1 MSDIQLDSSNNSET
15 SQSGDSLQS
24 ENQNSSDTSV
34 SSSDATINAGVI
46 SDNYAVVDSFESG
59 SSEDVFQFEIGEA
72 DNYSFSLDNLAADL
86 DLTIR
91 DNAGNTLYSSAE
103 TGNTTESIA
112 AELQPG
118 SYSASVTAKAD
129 VSTDYNFS
137 ITQSSDDDGSSS
149 SDEGETVYKF
159 FRTDTQT
166 EFYTTDE
173 AERDNIQANLTQYE
187 YQGEL
192 FTGAPNPESDDITGV
207 EPVYRF
213 FNNTTGVHLYTSD
226 EAERD
231 YVTNNLSNYTSE
243 GVSYYGYESQAE
255 GTVPLYRLYNTELDA
270 HFYTP
275 SAEEKDAF
283 LANSNYQLE
292 GGEDGIAFYVQPID
306 DIA

>member
-1 MSDIQLDSSNNSET
+1 MSDIQLDSSNNSEK
-15 SQSGDSLQS
+15 SQSGDSLQE
-24 ENQNSSDTSV
+24 ENQNSTDTTV
-34 SSSDATINAGVI
+34 SSSDATVNAGVI
-46 SDNYAVVDSFESG
+46 SDNYTVVDTYESG
-59 SSEDVFQFEIGEA
+59 SSEDIFQFEIGEA

-129 VSTDYNFS
+129 VSTDYSFS
-137 ITQSSDDDGSSS
+137 ITQSASEDDSSS
-149 SDEGETVYKF
+149 ESGETVYKF
-159 FRTDTQT
+159 TRTDTQT

-173 AERDNIQANLTQYE
+173 AERDNIQANLPQYE

-213 FNNTTGVHLYTSD
+213 FNSNTGVHLYTSD

-231 YVTNNLSNYTSE
+231 YVTNNLKNYTAE
-243 GVSYYGYESQAE
+243 GVSYYGYETQEE
-255 GTVPLYRLYNTELDA
+255 GTVPLYRLYNPELDA

-275 SAEEKDAF
+275 SADQKDAF
-283 LANSNYQLE
+283 LETSNYQLE
-292 GGEDGIAFYVQPID
+292 GGDDGIAFYVQPA
-306 DIA
+306 DIV

>member
-1 MSDIQLDSSNNSET
+1 MSDIQIDSSNSSER

-24 ENQNSSDTSV
+24 DNQNSSDTSV

-46 SDNYAVVDSFESG
+46 SGNFNVNDSFESG
-59 SSEDVFQFEIGEA
+59 STEDVFQFEIGEA
-72 DNYSFSLDNLAADL
+72 DDYSFSLANLAADL

-118 SYSASVTAKAD
+118 SYSASVTAKGD
-129 VSTDYNFS
+129 VSTDYSFS
-137 ITQSSDDDGSSS
+137 ITQSSGDDGSSS
-149 SDEGETVYKF
+149 PDEGETVYKF
-159 FRTDTQT
+159 FRTDAQT

-173 AERDNIQANLTQYE
+173 AERDNIQANLPQYE
-187 YQGEL
+187 YRGES
-192 FTGAPNPESDDITGV
+192 FVGAPSEADGDITGV

-213 FNNTTGVHLYTSD
+213 FNNTTGVHLYTSS

-231 YVTNNLSNYTSE
+231 YVTNNLGNYTAE
-243 GVSYYGYESQAE
+243 GVAYYGYETQAE
-255 GTVPLYRLYNTELDA
+255 GTVPLYRLYNPTLDA

-283 LANSNYQLE
+283 LETQNYQLE
-292 GGEDGIAFYVQPID
+292 GDNGIAFYVEPA